1 MTQDLT
7 NATAHPATSASQM
20 IRRPSRKIWV
30 GNVPVGGDAPISVQ
44 SMLTNDTRDIEDSV
58 NQIHRL
64 ADAGCEII
72 RLAVPDKEAAE
83 ALGAIVK
90 RSPIPVVADIH
101 FDYRLAL
108 QAADNGVH
116 CIRVNP
122 GNQPRKEF
130 IRAIV
135 TKCKER
141 EIPIRIGVNSGS
153 VEKPIKDQYPDDLVT
168 QLVESALLNAR
179 ILEEED
185 FFNFKISVKASDPLK
200 MVDAYRRL
208 ARLVDYPLHLGV
220 TEAGTLKRGLIK
232 TSMAFGMLLSE
243 GIGDTIRV
251 SLTADSIEEVF
262 AGHEILRNMGLRQSG
277 SNLIS
282 CPSCGRCEVDL
293 HGLANQVET
302 LMAEMDRAN
311 PGKPLDVAVMG
322 CFVNGPGE
330 AGHADIGIAGGNGQ
344 YYIFKGEEKVMRVP
358 EHEALEKFKA
368 ELQKT
373 YAEYDPDAKKN
384 QPKAAAN
391 WQTANKDAET
401 LSIEAHLAE
410 LESAP
415 QA

>member
-1 MTQDLT
+1 MEIT
-7 NATAHPATSASQM
+7 
-20 IRRPSRKIWV
+20 RRKSRKIRV
-30 GNVPVGGDAPISVQ
+30 GNVEIGGDAPVSVQ
-44 SMLTNDTRDIEDSV
+44 SMLTNDTRDIEESV
-58 NQIHRL
+58 SQIKRL

-72 RLAVPDKEAAE
+72 RLAVPDREAAD
-83 ALGAIVK
+83 ALKTIVQ

-116 CIRVNP
+116 CIRINP
-122 GNQPRKEF
+122 GNQPKKEF
-130 IRAIV
+130 IRAVV

-153 VEKPIKDQYPDDLVT
+153 VEKPIKEQYPDDLVT

-185 FFNFKISVKASDPLK
+185 FFNFKISVKASDPMK

-208 ARLVDYPLHLGV
+208 AKLVDYPLHLGV

-232 TSMAFGMLLSE
+232 TSLAFGMLLSE

-262 AGHEILRNMGLRQSG
+262 AGHQILQNLGLRQSG
-277 SNLIS
+277 ANLVS

-302 LMAEMDRAN
+302 LISTMD
-311 PGKPLDVAVMG
+311 KPLDVAVMG

-330 AGHADIGIAGGNGQ
+330 AGHADIGIAGGREGQ
-344 YYIFKGEEKVMRVP
+344 YYIFHGEERVMQVK
-358 EHEALEKFKA
+358 ESEALEKFKE
-368 ELQKT
+368 ELAKV
-373 YAEYDPDAKKN
+373 YDNYDPNAKKEHK
-384 QPKAAAN
+384 PAPN
-391 WQTANKDAET
+391 WQTLTKDAEVER
-401 LSIEAHLAE
+401 LEQELG
-410 LESAP
+410 LESV
-415 QA
+415 

>member
-1 MTQDLT
+1 MDIQ
-7 NATAHPATSASQM
+7 
-20 IRRPSRKIWV
+20 RRVSRKIRV
-30 GNVPVGGDAPISVQ
+30 GNVEIGGDAPISVQ
-44 SMLTNDTRDIEDSV
+44 SMLTNDTRDIQESV
-58 NQIHRL
+58 YQIQRL

-83 ALGAIVK
+83 ALKSIVPK
-90 RSPIPVVADIH
+90 SPIPVVADIH

-108 QAADNGVH
+108 AAADNGVH
-116 CIRVNP
+116 CIRINP

-130 IRAIV
+130 IRAV
-135 TKCKER
+135 VSKCKER

-153 VEKPIKDQYPDDLVT
+153 VEKPIKEAYPDDLVT

-185 FFNFKISVKASDPLK
+185 FFEFKISVKASDPLK
-200 MVDAYRRL
+200 MVEAYRKL
-208 ARLVDYPLHLGV
+208 ATRVDYPLHLGV

-262 AGHEILRNMGLRQSG
+262 AGHEILRGMGLRQSG

-293 HGLANQVET
+293 HGLANQVEA
-302 LMAEMDRAN
+302 LMADMDKQN

-330 AGHADIGIAGGNGQ
+330 AGHADIGIAGGVGQ

-358 EHEALEKFKA
+358 EQDALEQFKA

-373 YAEYDPDAKKN
+373 YAEYSPDAKKH
-384 QPKAAAN
+384 QPKKEAN

-401 LSIEAHLAE
+401 LAVEAHLSE
-410 LESAP
+410 LESV
-415 QA
+415 

>member
-1 MTQDLT
+1 MTDIQ
-7 NATAHPATSASQM
+7 
-20 IRRPSRKIWV
+20 RRQSRKIRV
-30 GNVPVGGDAPISVQ
+30 GNVEIGGDAPISVQ

-58 NQIHRL
+58 NQIQRL

-72 RLAVPDKEAAE
+72 RLAVPDKEAAD
-83 ALGAIVK
+83 ALKSIVK

-108 QAADNGVH
+108 QAANNGVH
-116 CIRVNP
+116 CIRINP

-130 IRAIV
+130 IRAV
-135 TKCKER
+135 VSKCKER
-141 EIPIRIGVNSGS
+141 DIPIRIGVNSGS
-153 VEKPIKDQYPDDLVT
+153 VEAPIKAEYPDDLVK

-208 ARLVDYPLHLGV
+208 AKLVDYPLHLGV

-232 TSMAFGMLLSE
+232 TSMAFGQLLAE

-262 AGHEILRNMGLRQSG
+262 AGHEILRGMGLRQSG

-293 HGLANQVET
+293 HGLANEVET
-302 LMAEMDRAN
+302 LMAEYDRQN
-311 PGKPLDVAVMG
+311 PGKSLDVAVMG

-330 AGHADIGIAGGNGQ
+330 AGHADVGIAGGVGQ

-358 EHEALEKFKA
+358 EHEALEKFKQ
-368 ELQKT
+368 ELQKA
-373 YAEYDPDAKKN
+373 YAEHDPA
-384 QPKAAAN
+384 KAALNKGTKSPN
-391 WQTANKDAET
+391 WQTATKDAEKDA
-401 LSIEAHLAE
+401 LSSHLGE
-410 LESAP
+410 LETV
-415 QA
+415 

>member
-1 MTQDLT
+1 MDIQTETQTLI
-7 NATAHPATSASQM
+7 H
-20 IRRPSRKIWV
+20 RRHSRKIWV

-44 SMLTNDTRDIEDSV
+44 SMLTNDTRDIEESV
-58 NQIHRL
+58 NQIQRL
-64 ADAGCEII
+64 TDAGCEII
-72 RLAVPDKEAAE
+72 RLAVPDEEAAQ
-83 ALGAIVK
+83 ALAAIVK

-141 EIPIRIGVNSGS
+141 DIPIRIGVNSGS

-208 ARLVDYPLHLGV
+208 ATQVDYPLHLGV

-232 TSMAFGMLLSE
+232 TAIAFGMLLSE

-251 SLTADSIEEVF
+251 SLTADSIEEAF

-293 HGLANQVET
+293 HGLANQVEA
-302 LMAEMDRAN
+302 LMADMDRQN

-373 YAEYDPDAKKN
+373 YAEYDPQARKN
-384 QPKAAAN
+384 QPKTAAN

-401 LSIEAHLAE
+401 LAIEAHLAE
-410 LESAP
+410 LEKA
-415 QA
+415 

>member
-1 MTQDLT
+1 MDIQ
-7 NATAHPATSASQM
+7 
-20 IRRPSRKIWV
+20 RRVSRKIRV
-30 GNVPVGGDAPISVQ
+30 GNVEIGGDAPISVQ
-44 SMLTNDTRDIEDSV
+44 SMLTNDTRDIQESV
-58 NQIHRL
+58 NQIQRL

-83 ALGAIVK
+83 ALKTIVK
-90 RSPIPVVADIH
+90 QSPIPVVADIH

-108 QAADNGVH
+108 AAADNGVH
-116 CIRVNP
+116 CIRINP

-130 IRAIV
+130 IRAV
-135 TKCKER
+135 VGKCKER

-153 VEKPIKDQYPDDLVT
+153 VERPIKEAYPDDLVK

-179 ILEEED
+179 ILEEEE
-185 FFNFKISVKASDPLK
+185 FFDFKISVKASDPLK
-200 MVDAYRRL
+200 MVDAYRQL
-208 ARLVDYPLHLGV
+208 AKLVDYPLHLGV

-262 AGHEILRNMGLRQSG
+262 AGHEILRGMGLRQSG

-293 HGLANQVET
+293 HGLANQVEA
-302 LMAEMDRAN
+302 LMADMDKQN

-330 AGHADIGIAGGNGQ
+330 AGHADIGIAGGVGQ

-358 EHEALEKFKA
+358 EHEALEQFKA
-368 ELQKT
+368 ELKKT
-373 YAEYDPDAKKN
+373 YAEYDPDAKKH
-384 QPKAAAN
+384 QPKKDAN
-391 WQTANKDAET
+391 WQTANKDAEA
-401 LSIEAHLAE
+401 LDLEAHIAE
-410 LESAP
+410 MEKAGQLETV
-415 QA
+415 

>member
-1 MTQDLT
+1 MDIQ
-7 NATAHPATSASQM
+7 
-20 IRRPSRKIWV
+20 RRVSRKIRV
-30 GNVPVGGDAPISVQ
+30 GNVEIGGDAPISVQ
-44 SMLTNDTRDIEDSV
+44 SMLTNDTRDIQESV
-58 NQIHRL
+58 NQIKRL

-83 ALGAIVK
+83 ALKSIVK
-90 RSPIPVVADIH
+90 QSPIPVVADIH

-108 QAADNGVH
+108 AAADNGVH
-116 CIRVNP
+116 CIRINP

-130 IRAIV
+130 IRAV
-135 TKCKER
+135 VGKCKER

-153 VEKPIKDQYPDDLVT
+153 VERPIKEAYPDDLVK

-179 ILEEED
+179 ILEEEE
-185 FFNFKISVKASDPLK
+185 FFDFKISVKASDPLK
-200 MVDAYRRL
+200 MVDAYRQL
-208 ARLVDYPLHLGV
+208 AKLVDYPLHLGV

-262 AGHEILRNMGLRQSG
+262 AGHEILRGMGLRQSG

-293 HGLANQVET
+293 HGLANQVEA
-302 LMAEMDRAN
+302 LMADMDKQN

-330 AGHADIGIAGGNGQ
+330 AGHADIGIAGGVGQ

-358 EHEALEKFKA
+358 ENEALEKFKA
-368 ELQKT
+368 ELKKT
-373 YAEYDPDAKKN
+373 YAEYDPEAKKH
-384 QPKAAAN
+384 QPKKDAN

-401 LSIEAHLAE
+401 LDLEAHIAE
-410 LESAP
+410 MEKTGALETV
-415 QA
+415 

>member
-1 MTQDLT
+1 MDIQ
-7 NATAHPATSASQM
+7 
-20 IRRPSRKIWV
+20 RRKSRKIYV
-30 GNVPVGGDAPISVQ
+30 GPVAIGGDAPISVQ
-44 SMLTNDTRDIEDSV
+44 SMLTNDTRDIEESV

-72 RLAVPDKEAAE
+72 RLAVPDAEAAD

-90 RSPIPVVADIH
+90 RSPIPVIADIH
-101 FDYRLAL
+101 YDYRLAL

-122 GNQPRKEF
+122 GNQPKKEF

-135 TKCKER
+135 SKCKER

-153 VEKPIKDQYPDDLVT
+153 VEKPVKDQYPHDLTT

-185 FFNFKISVKASDPLK
+185 FFNFKISVKASDPMT

-208 ARLVDYPLHLGV
+208 AKLVDYPLHLGV

-232 TSMAFGMLLSE
+232 TSVAFGILLSE

-251 SLTADSIEEVF
+251 SLTADSIEEAF
-262 AGHEILRNMGLRQSG
+262 AGHQILQSLGLREAG
-277 SNLIS
+277 ANLVS
-282 CPSCGRCEVDL
+282 CPSCGRCQVDL
-293 HGLANQVET
+293 HKLANEVEG
-302 LMAEMDRAN
+302 LISKMD
-311 PGKPLDVAVMG
+311 KPLDVAVMG

-330 AGHADIGIAGGNGQ
+330 AGHADIGIAGGKDGEFF
-344 YYIFKGEEKVMRVP
+344 IFKGEERIMKVR
-358 EHEALEKFKA
+358 EEEALEIFKV

-373 YAEYDPDAKKN
+373 YDEFDPATKSKSKKN
-384 QPKAAAN
+384 PN
-391 WQTANKDAET
+391 WQTATKDNEIAS
-401 LSIEAHLAE
+401 LEAHLKAAE
-410 LESAP
+410 P
-415 QA
+415 V

>member
-1 MTQDLT
+1 MDIQ
-7 NATAHPATSASQM
+7 
-20 IRRPSRKIWV
+20 RRRSRQINV
-30 GNVPVGGDAPISVQ
+30 GNVAVGGDAPISVQ
-44 SMLTNDTRDIEDSV
+44 SMLTNDTRDVKESV
-58 NQIHRL
+58 YQIQRL

-83 ALGAIVK
+83 ALKAIVPQ
-90 RSPIPVVADIH
+90 SPIPVVADIH

-108 QAADNGVH
+108 AAADNGVH
-116 CIRVNP
+116 CIRINP

-130 IRAIV
+130 IRAV
-135 TKCKER
+135 VAKCKER

-153 VEKPIKDQYPDDLVT
+153 VEKPIKDAYPDDLVT

-185 FFNFKISVKASDPLK
+185 FFEFKISVKASDPLK
-200 MVDAYRRL
+200 MVEAYRRL
-208 ARLVDYPLHLGV
+208 AKLVDYPLHLGV

-262 AGHEILRNMGLRQSG
+262 AGHEILRGMGLRQSG

-293 HGLANQVET
+293 HGLANSVEA
-302 LMAEMDRAN
+302 LMADMDRQN

-330 AGHADIGIAGGNGQ
+330 AGHADIGIAGGIGQ

-373 YAEYDPDAKKN
+373 YAEYDPDAKKH
-384 QPKAAAN
+384 QPKQAAN

-401 LSIEAHLAE
+401 LAVEAHIAE
-410 LESAP
+410 LESSV
-415 QA
+415 

>member
-1 MTQDLT
+1 MKTE
-7 NATAHPATSASQM
+7 PASELPLPRRHSRQ
-20 IRRPSRKIWV
+20 IRV
-30 GNVPVGGDAPISVQ
+30 GNVAIGGDAPISVQ
-44 SMLTNDTRDIEDSV
+44 SMLTNDTRDIEESV
-58 NQIHRL
+58 SQIQRL

-83 ALGAIVK
+83 ALGSIVK

-108 QAADNGVH
+108 MAADNGVH
-116 CIRVNP
+116 CIRINP

-130 IRAIV
+130 IREV
-135 TKCKER
+135 VSKCKER

-185 FFNFKISVKASDPLK
+185 FFNFKISVKASDPMK
-200 MVDAYRRL
+200 MVAAYRRL
-208 ARLVDYPLHLGV
+208 AKLVDYPLHLGV

-232 TSMAFGMLLSE
+232 TSAAFGILLSE

-262 AGHEILRNMGLRQSG
+262 AGHEILRSMGLRQSG

-293 HGLANQVET
+293 HGLANQVES
-302 LMAEMDRAN
+302 LMAEMDRQN
-311 PGKPLDVAVMG
+311 PGKSLDVAVMG

-330 AGHADIGIAGGNGQ
+330 AGHADIGIAGGIGQ
-344 YYIFKGEEKVMRVP
+344 FYIFKGEEKIMRVP
-358 EHEALEKFKA
+358 EHQALEKFKA
-368 ELQKT
+368 ELQRT
-373 YAEYDPDAKKN
+373 YAEHDPAAKQN
-384 QPKAAAN
+384 QPKKEAN
-391 WQTANKDAET
+391 WQTATKDAEQIALEKH
-401 LSIEAHLAE
+401 LSE
-410 LESAP
+410 LEAV
-415 QA
+415 

>member
-1 MTQDLT
+1 MKTE
-7 NATAHPATSASQM
+7 PASELPLPRRHSRQ
-20 IRRPSRKIWV
+20 IRV
-30 GNVPVGGDAPISVQ
+30 GNVAIGGDAPISVQ
-44 SMLTNDTRDIEDSV
+44 SMLTNDTRDIEESV
-58 NQIHRL
+58 SQIQRL

-83 ALGAIVK
+83 ALGSIVK

-108 QAADNGVH
+108 MAADNGVH
-116 CIRVNP
+116 CIRINP

-130 IRAIV
+130 IREV
-135 TKCKER
+135 VSKCKER

-185 FFNFKISVKASDPLK
+185 FFNFKISVKASDPMK
-200 MVDAYRRL
+200 MVAAYRRL
-208 ARLVDYPLHLGV
+208 AKLVDYPLHLGV

-232 TSMAFGMLLSE
+232 TSAAFGILLSE

-262 AGHEILRNMGLRQSG
+262 AGHEILRSMGLRQSG

-293 HGLANQVET
+293 HGLANQVES
-302 LMAEMDRAN
+302 LMAEMDRQN
-311 PGKPLDVAVMG
+311 PGKSLDVAVMG

-330 AGHADIGIAGGNGQ
+330 AGHADIGIAGGIGQ
-344 YYIFKGEEKVMRVP
+344 FYIFKGEEKIMRVP
-358 EHEALEKFKA
+358 EHQALEKFKA
-368 ELQKT
+368 ELQRT
-373 YAEYDPDAKKN
+373 YAEHDPAAKQN
-384 QPKAAAN
+384 QPKKEAN
-391 WQTANKDAET
+391 WQTATKDAEQIA
-401 LSIEAHLAE
+401 LEEHLTE
-410 LESAP
+410 LEKV
-415 QA
+415 

>member
-1 MTQDLT
+1 MDIQ
-7 NATAHPATSASQM
+7 
-20 IRRPSRKIWV
+20 RRKSRKIRV
-30 GNVPVGGDAPISVQ
+30 GNVEVGGDAPIAVQ
-44 SMLTNDTRDIEDSV
+44 SMLTNDTRDVKESV
-58 NQIHRL
+58 YQIKRL

-83 ALGAIVK
+83 ALKSIVSQ
-90 RSPIPVVADIH
+90 SPIPVVADIH

-108 QAADNGVH
+108 AAADNGVH
-116 CIRVNP
+116 CIRINP

-130 IRAIV
+130 IRAVV

-153 VEKPIKDQYPDDLVT
+153 VEKPIKDAYPDDLVT

-179 ILEEED
+179 ILEEEE
-185 FFNFKISVKASDPLK
+185 FFDFKISVKASDPLK

-208 ARLVDYPLHLGV
+208 AKLVDYPLHLGV

-232 TSMAFGMLLSE
+232 TSLAFGMLLSE

-262 AGHEILRNMGLRQSG
+262 AGHEILRGMGLRQSG

-293 HGLANQVET
+293 HGLANSVEA
-302 LMAEMDRAN
+302 LMADMDRQN

-330 AGHADIGIAGGNGQ
+330 AGHADIGIAGGIGQ

-373 YAEYDPDAKKN
+373 YAEYDPEAKKH
-384 QPKAAAN
+384 QPKQNAN

-401 LSIEAHLAE
+401 LAVEAHIAE
-410 LESAP
+410 LESSV
-415 QA
+415 

>member
-1 MTQDLT
+1 MDIQ
-7 NATAHPATSASQM
+7 
-20 IRRPSRKIWV
+20 RRVSRKIYV
-30 GNVPVGGDAPISVQ
+30 GNVPIGGDAPISVQ
-44 SMLTNDTRDIEDSV
+44 SMLTNDTRDIETSV
-58 NQIHRL
+58 SQIQRL

-83 ALGAIVK
+83 ALKSIVK

-116 CIRVNP
+116 CIRINP
-122 GNQPRKEF
+122 GNQPKKEF
-130 IRAIV
+130 IRAVV
-135 TKCKER
+135 TKCRER

-153 VEKPIKDQYPDDLVT
+153 VEKPIKEQYPDDLVT

-185 FFNFKISVKASDPLK
+185 FFNFKISVKASDPMK
-200 MVDAYRRL
+200 MVEAYRRL
-208 ARLVDYPLHLGV
+208 AKLVDYPLHLGV
-220 TEAGTLKRGLIK
+220 TEAGTLKRGLVK
-232 TSMAFGMLLSE
+232 TSVAFGMLLSE

-262 AGHEILRNMGLRQSG
+262 AGHEILRSVGLRQSG

-293 HGLANQVET
+293 HGLANQVEG
-302 LMAEMDRAN
+302 LMAEYDRAN
-311 PGKPLDVAVMG
+311 PGKSLDVAVMG

-330 AGHADIGIAGGNGQ
+330 AGHADIGIAGGVGQ

-358 EHEALEKFKA
+358 EHQALEKFKE
-368 ELQKT
+368 ELKKA
-373 YAEYDPDAKKN
+373 YGEFDSEAKKA
-384 QPKAAAN
+384 QPKKEAN
-391 WQTANKDAET
+391 WQTATKDAE
-401 LSIEAHLAE
+401 IESLNTHLGE
-410 LESAP
+410 LETV
-415 QA
+415 

>member
-1 MTQDLT
+1 MPMTIQ
-7 NATAHPATSASQM
+7 
-20 IRRPSRKIWV
+20 RRLSRKIRV
-30 GNVPVGGDAPISVQ
+30 GNVEIGGDAPISVQ
-44 SMLTNDTRDIEDSV
+44 SMLTNDTRSVEESV
-58 NQIHRL
+58 NQIKRL

-83 ALGAIVK
+83 ALKTIVA

-116 CIRVNP
+116 CIRINP

-130 IRAIV
+130 IRAV
-135 TKCKER
+135 VSKCKER

-153 VEKPIKDQYPDDLVT
+153 VEAPIKAQYPDDLVT

-200 MVDAYRRL
+200 MVEAYRRL
-208 ARLVDYPLHLGV
+208 ASLVDYPLHLGV

-232 TSMAFGMLLSE
+232 TSLAFGMLLSE

-262 AGHEILRNMGLRQSG
+262 AGHEILRGMGLRQSG

-293 HGLANQVET
+293 HGLANQVES
-302 LMAEMDRAN
+302 LMSEYDQKN
-311 PGKPLDVAVMG
+311 PGKSLDVAVMG

-330 AGHADIGIAGGNGQ
+330 AGHADIGIAGGIGQ

-358 EHEALEKFKA
+358 EHEALEKFKL
-368 ELQKT
+368 ELQKV
-373 YAEYDPDAKKN
+373 YAEHDPEAQKN
-384 QPKAAAN
+384 QPKKEAN
-391 WQTANKDAET
+391 WQTATKDAEK
-401 LSIEAHLAE
+401 EA
-410 LESAP
+410 LESHLQEFATTP
-415 QA
+415 

>member
-1 MTQDLT
+1 MDIQ
-7 NATAHPATSASQM
+7 
-20 IRRPSRKIWV
+20 RRISRKIRV
-30 GNVPVGGDAPISVQ
+30 GNVEIGGDAPIAVQ
-44 SMLTNDTRDIEDSV
+44 SMLTNDTRDIQESV
-58 NQIHRL
+58 NQIQRL

-83 ALGAIVK
+83 ALKSIVPK
-90 RSPIPVVADIH
+90 SPIPVVADIH

-108 QAADNGVH
+108 AAADNGVH
-116 CIRVNP
+116 CIRINP

-130 IRAIV
+130 IQAV
-135 TKCKER
+135 VSKCKER

-153 VEKPIKDQYPDDLVT
+153 IEKPVKESYPDDLVT
-168 QLVESALLNAR
+168 QLVESALLNTR

-185 FFNFKISVKASDPLK
+185 FFDFKISVKASDPLK
-200 MVDAYRRL
+200 MVEAYRKL
-208 ARLVDYPLHLGV
+208 AKLVDYPLHLGV

-232 TSMAFGMLLSE
+232 TAMAFGMLLSE

-262 AGHEILRNMGLRQSG
+262 AGHEILRGMGLRQSG

-293 HGLANQVET
+293 HGLANQVEA
-302 LMAEMDRAN
+302 LMADMDKQN

-330 AGHADIGIAGGNGQ
+330 AGHADIGIAGGVGQ

-358 EHEALEKFKA
+358 EQDALEKFKA

-373 YAEYDPDAKKN
+373 YAEYDPDAKKH
-384 QPKAAAN
+384 QPKKEAN

-401 LSIEAHLAE
+401 LAVEAHLSE
-410 LESAP
+410 LENSNC
-415 QA
+415 

>member
-1 MTQDLT
+1 MDT
-7 NATAHPATSASQM
+7 NNPVQ
-20 IRRPSRKIWV
+20 RRQSRKIWV
-30 GNVPVGGDAPISVQ
+30 GPVAVGGDAPISVQ
-44 SMLTNDTRDIEDSV
+44 SMLTNDTRDIEESV

-83 ALGAIVK
+83 ALKTIVK

-135 TKCKER
+135 SKCKER

-208 ARLVDYPLHLGV
+208 AKLVDYPLHLGV

-232 TSMAFGMLLSE
+232 TSIAFGMLLAE

-293 HGLANQVET
+293 HGLANQVEA
-302 LMAEMDRAN
+302 LMADMDRQN

-330 AGHADIGIAGGNGQ
+330 AGHADIGIAGGIGQ

-373 YAEYDPDAKKN
+373 YAEYDPEGKKN
-384 QPKAAAN
+384 QPKAPAN
-391 WQTANKDAET
+391 WQTATKDSET
-401 LSIEAHLAE
+401 LAVEAHIAE
-410 LESAP
+410 LE
-415 QA
+415 QANA

>member
-1 MTQDLT
+1 MTM
-7 NATAHPATSASQM
+7 P
-20 IRRPSRKIWV
+20 RRHSRKIRV
-30 GNVPVGGDAPISVQ
+30 GNVEIGGDAPISVQ

-58 NQIHRL
+58 RQIHRL

-72 RLAVPDKEAAE
+72 RLAVPDREAAD
-83 ALGAIVK
+83 ALKSIVA

-108 QAADNGVH
+108 MAADNGVH
-116 CIRVNP
+116 CIRINP

-130 IRAIV
+130 IRAV
-135 TKCKER
+135 VSKCKER
-141 EIPIRIGVNSGS
+141 DIPIRIGVNSGS
-153 VEKPIKDQYPDDLVT
+153 VEKPIKEQFPDDLVT
-168 QLVESALLNAR
+168 QLVESAMLNAR

-200 MVDAYRRL
+200 MVEAYRQL
-208 ARLVDYPLHLGV
+208 AKKVDYPLHLGV

-232 TSMAFGMLLSE
+232 TAMAFGMLLAE

-262 AGHEILRNMGLRQSG
+262 AGHEILRGMGLRQSG

-302 LMAEMDRAN
+302 LMAEYDREN
-311 PGKPLDVAVMG
+311 PGKSLDVAVMG

-330 AGHADIGIAGGNGQ
+330 AGHADIGIAGGVGQ

-358 EHEALEKFKA
+358 ELEALDKFKD
-368 ELQKT
+368 ELKKA
-373 YAEYDPDAKKN
+373 YADFDPEKKKN
-384 QPKAAAN
+384 QPKKEAN
-391 WQTANKDAET
+391 WQTATKDAEKET
-401 LSIEAHLAE
+401 LHEHLSA
-410 LESAP
+410 LETSLEPALSP
-415 QA
+415 

>member
-1 MTQDLT
+1 MQ
-7 NATAHPATSASQM
+7 
-20 IRRPSRKIWV
+20 IERRKSRKIRV
-30 GNVPVGGDAPISVQ
+30 GNVEIGGDAPISVQ
-44 SMLTNDTRDIEDSV
+44 SMLTNDTRDVEESV
-58 NQIHRL
+58 SQIRRL

-83 ALGAIVK
+83 ALKSIVP

-108 QAADNGVH
+108 MAADNGVH
-116 CIRVNP
+116 CVRINP

-130 IRAIV
+130 IRKV
-135 TKCKER
+135 VDKCKER
-141 EIPIRIGVNSGS
+141 DIPIRIGVNSGS
-153 VEKPIKDQYPDDLVT
+153 VEPPIKQQYPDDLVT

-185 FFNFKISVKASDPLK
+185 FFNFKISVKASDPMK
-200 MVDAYRRL
+200 MVAAYRRL
-208 ARLVDYPLHLGV
+208 AALVNYPLHLGV

-232 TSMAFGMLLSE
+232 TSVAFGLLLAE

-262 AGHEILRNMGLRQSG
+262 AGHEILRSMGLRQSG

-293 HGLANQVET
+293 HGLANQVES
-302 LMAEMDRAN
+302 LMAEYDRKH
-311 PGKPLDVAVMG
+311 PGKSLDVAVMG

-330 AGHADIGIAGGNGQ
+330 AGHADIGIAGGIGQ

-358 EHEALEKFKA
+358 EADALEKFKA
-368 ELQKT
+368 ELKKA
-373 YAEYDPDAKKN
+373 YAEHDPAQARNREAKG
-384 QPKAAAN
+384 PN
-391 WQTANKDAET
+391 WQTATRDAEKAA
-401 LSIEAHLAE
+401 LQAHLE
-410 LESAP
+410 ENQTVSQP
-415 QA
+415 